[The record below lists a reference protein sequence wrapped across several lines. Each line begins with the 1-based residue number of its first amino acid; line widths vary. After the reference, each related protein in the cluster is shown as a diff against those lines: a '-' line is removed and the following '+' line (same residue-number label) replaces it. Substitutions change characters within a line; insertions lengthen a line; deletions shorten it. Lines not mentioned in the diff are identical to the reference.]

1 MRMPLAIFGYL
12 TRVAAIMLTIFCSKK
27 LQALGITI
35 IIGIIVILFVVSR
48 IDEPSSSLKK
58 NANGSLPGAAN
69 FSIKLP
75 DGLYSTVTLFARLR
89 GWSTSLPRSTAIW

>member
-1 MRMPLAIFGYL
+1 MLLAIFGYL

-69 FSIKLP
+69 FFIKLSES
-75 DGLYSTVTLFARLR
+75 YSTVTLFARLR
-89 GWSTSLPRSTAIW
+89 GWSTSLPRSTAMW